1 VHQIKVTEGEFEV
14 LGTERAKGKHVRC
27 ITCDHT
33 TIITDQQMLHSHQV
47 VSIKNNLRV
56 AANGATINLEG
67 RDGVQAT
74 AVLYEGNKVTV
85 GYDDGY
91 IYQDG

>member
-56 AANGATINLEG
+56 AANGATINSEG

-85 GYDDGY
+85 GYDDG
-91 IYQDG
+91 

>member
-56 AANGATINLEG
+56 AANGATINSEV
-67 RDGVQAT
+67 RDDLQAT

-85 GYDDGY
+85 GYDDG
-91 IYQDG
+91 